1 MSSEWLRMHSKTVD
15 NVVLEIEKVK
25 MRNTITDE
33 INLNIINF
41 VILGLRNELIKEINK
56 NQEFD
61 AEVKSLNQRICSLQE
76 EVQYFINN
84 YKLIETKEI

>member
-1 MSSEWLRMHSKTVD
+1 MSSEWLSMHSKTVD

-61 AEVKSLNQRICSLQE
+61 AEVKSLNQRICYLTEGGSVLPPTE
-76 EVQYFINN
+76 SVD
-84 YKLIETKEI
+84 TKS